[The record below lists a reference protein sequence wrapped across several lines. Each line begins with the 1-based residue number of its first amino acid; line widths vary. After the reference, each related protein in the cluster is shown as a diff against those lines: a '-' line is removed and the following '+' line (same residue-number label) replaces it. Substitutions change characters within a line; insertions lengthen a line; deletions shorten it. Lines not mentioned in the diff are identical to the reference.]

1 MYSLSR
7 SLATLTGVCLVVATL
22 AGCGNNGSGSPKTG
36 SVIFIHPDGA
46 SAAHFAALRVW
57 HVGPD
62 GELNWDKLPA
72 IAVYREHASDSLTV
86 TSNAGG
92 TIHAHGVK
100 APRRSFGT
108 DGDNPIVDAQG
119 RSTSVMHQAMR
130 AGMPVGVVNSGINT
144 EPGTACFLASVP
156 SRRMHDEISLQMI
169 ESGAD
174 VMLGG
179 GESLF
184 LPKGVRGHH
193 GVGKR
198 KDGKNL
204 VELAK
209 QRGYTVV
216 YTREQLA
223 SLPDNADKV
232 LGLFAEHHTFNDRS
246 EEVLREQGLKPYNAN
261 APTVAEMTK
270 AALKVLSRK
279 GEPFLLVVEEEGTDN
294 FSNHNNA
301 MGTLQAL
308 KRSDEA
314 IGVAQEH
321 LAQHRNTL
329 VVVAADS
336 NAGGMLHIGL
346 GDDKTAPPAIV
357 NAKDRNGAPRDGVDG
372 ANTAPFTAKPDK
384 AGRVMK
390 FAVMWA
396 TLSDGSG
403 GVLVRADGKNRQHVH
418 GSFDNTDI
426 TRLIRLT
433 LFGDDDYDG

>member
-1 MYSLSR
+1 MNRPPRL
-7 SLATLTGVCLVVATL
+7 LAVVGVCLVFVML

-72 IAVYREHASDSLTV
+72 IAVYRDHASDSLTV

-92 TIHAHGVK
+92 TMHAHGVK

-156 SRRMHDEISLQMI
+156 SRKMHDEISLQMV

-174 VMLGG
+174 VILGG

-184 LPKGVRGHH
+184 LPEGAQGRH

-209 QRGYTVV
+209 QHGYTIV
-216 YTREQLA
+216 YTREQLTA
-223 SLPDNADKV
+223 LPDNTDKV
-232 LGLFAEHHTFNDRS
+232 LGLFAEHHTFNDRP
-246 EEVLREQGLKPYNAN
+246 EEVLRERGLKPYNAD
-261 APTVAEMTK
+261 APTVAEMTR

-279 GEPFLLVVEEEGTDN
+279 GKPFMLVVEEEGTDN

-308 KRSDEA
+308 KRSDET
-314 IGVAQEH
+314 IGVARAY

-346 GDDKTAPPAIV
+346 GDDKSAAPATV
-357 NAKDRNGAPRDGVDG
+357 NAKDRNGAPRDGIDG
-372 ANTAPFTAKPDK
+372 ENTPPFTAKPDK

-396 TLSDGSG
+396 TRSDGSG
-403 GVLVRADGKNRQHVH
+403 GVLVRADGLNRDRVA

-433 LFGDDDYDG
+433 LFGDGAYDG